1 MKYFVITGTHY
12 EFDFFVKRKLKAYP
26 GVFQTKDFVYVAGF
40 ETFMGHINVK
50 GWFYGSWRE
59 REDIRLILDILST
72 KATMPYPDPLL
83 RIFQE
88 FK

>member
-1 MKYFVITGTHY
+1 MKYFVITGTHS
-12 EFDFFVKRKLKAYP
+12 EFEFFVRNKLKAHPELYER
-26 GVFQTKDFVYVAGF
+26 KDFVYVAGF
-40 ETFMGHINVK
+40 ETFMGHTNVK

-83 RIFQE
+83 KIFQE